1 VAVETYTMFK
11 LHGDI
16 NMLRMTRKVSVWV
29 CALLAIVFS
38 LSVRAY
44 SLPDFTELANDLKPA
59 VVNISALQDPLPQ
72 PSAQTPGGQQQV
84 PELFRQF
91 FGDNPQFNQP
101 QQRQR
106 APSLGSGF
114 IISGDGYILTNNH
127 VVEGADKVL
136 VRLIDRREFE
146 AEVIG
151 LDARSDLALLKI
163 DANDLPVVA
172 LADPDDIKVGEWVM
186 AIGSPLGF
194 DYSVTAGIVSA
205 TGRTSFRDSYVPFI
219 QTDVAINPGNSG
231 GPLFNLDGKVVG
243 INTIIVT
250 RSGGY
255 MGLSFAI
262 PMSVAMDVADQL
274 KTKGQV
280 SRGWLGVEIQ
290 DVSRRLAESFGLE
303 NAAGALVASVVP
315 DSPAARAGLQISDI
329 ITEFDGGSVELS
341 SELPH
346 LVGHTKAGSKVK
358 VKVFRSGESKT
369 LDVVVGVL
377 PTEVVAASIK
387 TPSQKQ
393 TANQY
398 LGMMVDNLNDQLRE
412 KTGVDQGVVIVEVK
426 PGDGAQAGL
435 RRGDVITLMNGR
447 SIKIVADFERVVAA
461 LEPGTMVPIRVVRQ
475 GRPMFLPLRISG

>member
-1 VAVETYTMFK
+1 
-11 LHGDI
+11 
-16 NMLRMTRKVSVWV
+16 MTRKVSVWSF
-29 CALLAIVFS
+29 ALLAIVFS

-44 SLPDFTELANDLKPA
+44 SLPDFTELANELKPA
-59 VVNISALQDPLPQ
+59 VVNISALQEAKPQ
-72 PSAQTPGGQQQV
+72 PSAQQPGGQQQV

-101 QQRQR
+101 QQRRR

-114 IISGDGYILTNNH
+114 IISDDGYILTNNH
-127 VVEGADKVL
+127 VVEGADKVM

-146 AEVIG
+146 AKVIG

-163 DANDLPVVA
+163 DADDLPVVE

-250 RSGGY
+250 RTGGF

-290 DVSRRLAESFGLE
+290 DVSRQLAESFGLK

-329 ITEFDGGSVELS
+329 ITEFDGGDVELS

-346 LVGHTKAGSKVK
+346 LVGRTKAGSKVK
-358 VKVFRSGESKT
+358 IKVFRNGKSKI
-369 LDVVVGVL
+369 LNVVVGAL
-377 PTEVVAASIK
+377 PTEIVATSNKSAS
-387 TPSQKQ
+387 PKQ
-393 TANQY
+393 IESQY
-398 LGMMVDNLNDQLRE
+398 LGMMVDNLNDQLRQR
-412 KTGVDQGVVIVEVK
+412 TGVDEGVVVVEVK
-426 PGDGAQAGL
+426 GGDAAHAGL
-435 RRGDVITLMNGR
+435 RRGDVITLMNGQ
-447 SIKIVADFERVVAA
+447 SIETVSDFEAAVAG
-461 LEPGTMVPIRVVRQ
+461 LEPNTMVPIRIVRQ
-475 GRPMFLPLRISG
+475 GRPLFLPLKISG